1 MAANLHLITG
11 ATGLL
16 GSHVAE
22 QLVQRGEKV
31 RALVRPSSAVQFLH
45 ELGVETV
52 AGDLGDV
59 ASLRQAMSGA
69 AVVYHCAARVGDWS
83 PWQQFQRE
91 VIDATRNVLD
101 ACRQEQVQRVLYV
114 SSIQVYGHPVYQ
126 GQPFTEDE
134 PLGQNVR
141 SWEFYARSKIAA
153 EQHCQSY
160 PGALTIVRPSW
171 IYGPRDRNTLPRL
184 LKTVKSRRVGLIDS
198 GEKPLNIIHAAD
210 VARGV
215 ILAASSDRA
224 VGRAYN
230 LSGAGDIS
238 QKEMLDLVAQALQVP
253 PIRRNYS
260 LRTAYLLG
268 LFSEAIG
275 KAIFLRRAPYCTRYG
290 IGLIER
296 TTHYSCAR
304 AKEEL
309 GWQPEIPSREGLQQ
323 AIAWQLQR
331 EPNLLPV

>member
-1 MAANLHLITG
+1 MAANIHLITG

-22 QLVQRGEKV
+22 QLVQRGERV
-31 RALVRPSSAVQFLH
+31 RALVRPSSSVQFLH

-52 AGDLGDV
+52 MGDLGNA
-59 ASLRQAMSGA
+59 ASLRQAIAGA

-83 PWQQFQRE
+83 PWRQFQRE
-91 VIDATRNVLD
+91 VIDATRHVLE
-101 ACRQEQVQRVLYV
+101 ACQQEQVQRVLYV

-134 PLGQNVR
+134 PLGQGVR

-153 EQHCQSY
+153 EQQCRSY
-160 PGALTIVRPSW
+160 PGAFTIVRPSW

-184 LKTVKSRRVGLIDS
+184 FKTVRSRRVGLVDS

-215 ILAASSDRA
+215 ILAASLDRA

-230 LSGAGDIS
+230 LSGAGDIT
-238 QKEMLDLVAQALQVP
+238 QKEMLDLIAQALQVP
-253 PIRRNYS
+253 PIRRKYS
-260 LRTAYLLG
+260 LRTAYFLG
-268 LFSEAIG
+268 LFSEAVG

-290 IGLIER
+290 IGLIAR
-296 TTHYSCAR
+296 STHYSCVR
-304 AKEEL
+304 AKEDL
-309 GWQPEIPSREGLQQ
+309 GWQPQIPSREGMQQ
-323 AIAWQLQR
+323 AIAWQLQSESKR
-331 EPNLLPV
+331 VPV